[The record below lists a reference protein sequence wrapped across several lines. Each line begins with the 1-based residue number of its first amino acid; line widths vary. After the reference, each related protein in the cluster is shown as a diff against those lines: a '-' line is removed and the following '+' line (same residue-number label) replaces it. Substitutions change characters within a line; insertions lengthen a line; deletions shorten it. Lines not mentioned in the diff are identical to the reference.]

1 MKTVFLMLVLIFILA
16 ITTIVSAQT
25 SESNQLRELLTDS
38 ACPRACFFDIQTGVT
53 TQQQVQN
60 ILAGLNIT
68 YEVYAGQSNND
79 EPNGTYN
86 WIPPTSTPFT
96 TGGQVI
102 LHFSNGIARQML
114 ISMNVSVTTV
124 LETFGNPVTMAETDD
139 TYFLEYADLGLV
151 FTVSSRTDPTKVN
164 QAILTADPAINNRFR
179 DGTYGTSPVNQPCS
193 TYGTPPCIAPT
204 AVPATAT
211 RTPTP
216 TVTQTPTPAAL
227 SYRIN
232 TGGAQVTTSGVT
244 WNADNF
250 NSGGKAN
257 TYTAAINGTVDDVIY
272 QTERSTISAGGSF
285 SYAFPVSAG
294 TYNVRLHF
302 AENWFTQTSGSRQA
316 GVGKRVFDVQIEGA
330 TVLDNYDITA
340 SVGFLTADIKV
351 LTNIAVTDGSLNINF
366 PSASADNPTIAGI
379 EIFSGSPAATATA
392 TRTPTAT
399 LTRTPTPTPTP
410 TALPSTTVYRIDCG
424 GSGGTFSGVSWAAD
438 AYFTG
443 GVVSN
448 LPNPIANTTDD
459 GLYTTQRSTSADNLG
474 FSYALPVT
482 NGTYT
487 VRLHFAE
494 LYWVGGANRGTPGV
508 GKRVFNVQLE
518 GTTVLTN
525 YDITAQVGA
534 LAADIRTFTVTVT
547 DGTLN
552 INFPT
557 ASVNRPTLAALE
569 VIGQ

>member
-1 MKTVFLMLVLIFILA
+1 
-16 ITTIVSAQT
+16 
-25 SESNQLRELLTDS
+25 
-38 ACPRACFFDIQTGVT
+38 
-53 TQQQVQN
+53 
-60 ILAGLNIT
+60 
-68 YEVYAGQSNND
+68 
-79 EPNGTYN
+79 
-86 WIPPTSTPFT
+86 
-96 TGGQVI
+96 
-102 LHFSNGIARQML
+102 
-114 ISMNVSVTTV
+114 
-124 LETFGNPVTMAETDD
+124 
-139 TYFLEYADLGLV
+139 
-151 FTVSSRTDPTKVN
+151 
-164 QAILTADPAINNRFR
+164 
-179 DGTYGTSPVNQPCS
+179 
-193 TYGTPPCIAPT
+193 
-204 AVPATAT
+204 
-211 RTPTP
+211 
-216 TVTQTPTPAAL
+216 
-227 SYRIN
+227 
-232 TGGAQVTTSGVT
+232 
-244 WNADNF
+244 
-250 NSGGKAN
+250 
-257 TYTAAINGTVDDVIY
+257 
-272 QTERSTISAGGSF
+272 
-285 SYAFPVSAG
+285 
-294 TYNVRLHF
+294 
-302 AENWFTQTSGSRQA
+302 
-316 GVGKRVFDVQIEGA
+316 
-330 TVLDNYDITA
+330 
-340 SVGFLTADIKV
+340 

-518 GTTVLTN
+518 GTTMLTN

>member
-1 MKTVFLMLVLIFILA
+1 MSQNKGEMIMKTVFLMLVLIFILA

-216 TVTQTPTPAAL
+216 TVSANSQLGL
-227 SYRIN
+227 S
-232 TGGAQVTTSGVT
+232 G
-244 WNADNF
+244 
-250 NSGGKAN
+250 NSGLQFAAPIPTGTPHLDIS
-257 TYTAAINGTVDDVIY
+257 TYYISGEIVEPLRGALPNAIDASVAVNDPTTREYGL
-272 QTERSTISAGGSF
+272 TI
-285 SYAFPVSAG
+285 PEP
-294 TYNVRLHF
+294 YNVY
-302 AENWFTQTSGSRQA
+302 SGFFVWRAYGLVALIDPLWVWPLLQD
-316 GVGKRVFDVQIEGA
+316 G
-330 TVLDNYDITA
+330 IT
-340 SVGFLTADIKV
+340 
-351 LTNIAVTDGSLNINF
+351 
-366 PSASADNPTIAGI
+366 GI
-379 EIFSGSPAATATA
+379 E
-392 TRTPTAT
+392 
-399 LTRTPTPTPTP
+399 
-410 TALPSTTVYRIDCG
+410 
-424 GSGGTFSGVSWAAD
+424 
-438 AYFTG
+438 
-443 GVVSN
+443 
-448 LPNPIANTTDD
+448 
-459 GLYTTQRSTSADNLG
+459 TQC
-474 FSYALPVT
+474 P
-482 NGTYT
+482 
-487 VRLHFAE
+487 
-494 LYWVGGANRGTPGV
+494 
-508 GKRVFNVQLE
+508 
-518 GTTVLTN
+518 
-525 YDITAQVGA
+525 
-534 LAADIRTFTVTVT
+534 
-547 DGTLN
+547 
-552 INFPT
+552 
-557 ASVNRPTLAALE
+557 
-569 VIGQ
+569 